1 MAPRSPGYAPSG
13 ICERPKAF
21 ADDVADLEAVVTA
34 AGGRID
40 VLGVSYGATVALH
53 AAHADRSGI
62 RSPVVF
68 EPPLF
73 AGGSALGDVLAR
85 YRALLE
91 EKALAAAA
99 RLFAA
104 CPALPG
110 AAARRAGQLPA
121 LSPLHADSSGS
132 PVPPRGGGVGQA
144 RRPAHTASA
153 SGIAAISSR
162 MRSAAVRNAGLPVTS
177 ATAARIVGTA

>member
-1 MAPRSPGYAPSG
+1 VDPRSPGYAPSG
-13 ICERPKAF
+13 TCERPKAF
-21 ADDVADLEAVVTA
+21 ADDVADLQAVVTA

-73 AGGSALGDVLAR
+73 AGGSALGDVPAR
-85 YRALLE
+85 HRALLE
-91 EKALAAAA
+91 EEALAAAA

-104 CPALPG
+104 VSRGCRRRCSTRW
-110 AAARRAGQLPA
+110 AAPCGQPVARGF
-121 LSPLHADSSGS
+121 SGS

-144 RRPAHTASA
+144 LRPAHTASA

-162 MRSAAVRNAGLPVTS
+162 MRSAAVRNAGSPVTS
-177 ATAARIVGTA
+177 ATAARIVVTA